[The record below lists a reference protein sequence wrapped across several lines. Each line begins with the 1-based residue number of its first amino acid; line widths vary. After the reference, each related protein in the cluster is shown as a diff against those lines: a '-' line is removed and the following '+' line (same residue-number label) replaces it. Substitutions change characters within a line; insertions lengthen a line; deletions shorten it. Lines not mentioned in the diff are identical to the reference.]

1 MGSSVQTFTQQCT
14 RLSSPLPSWPSLLL
28 TPPPQLTLQLQLI
41 TNPPHMSQRNFP
53 LSHSHTSTE
62 LLMTTARPTSRS
74 PRPKTETVLSP
85 DLSLSL
91 FPTAE
96 SRPPP
101 TPLTTLTDSSLMS
114 PTREPQSTHQSQRRD
129 TDTPPPTLLQP
140 PLTSLPQLTSQLP
153 KMLGGS

>member
-1 MGSSVQTFTQQCT
+1 MGSSIQTITQQCT
-14 RLSSPLPSWPSLLL
+14 RLSSPPPSS
-28 TPPPQLTLQLQLI
+28 PPPPLTLQLPLT
-41 TNPPHMSQRNFP
+41 TNPPHTRRRNSP
-53 LSHSHTSTE
+53 LSHSPTSTE

-74 PRPKTETVLSP
+74 PRPKTETVSSP
-85 DLSLSL
+85 DLSRSL

-129 TDTPPPTLLQP
+129 TDTPPPTLLPLQ
-140 PLTSLPQLTSQLP
+140 LTSPPQLTSQLP